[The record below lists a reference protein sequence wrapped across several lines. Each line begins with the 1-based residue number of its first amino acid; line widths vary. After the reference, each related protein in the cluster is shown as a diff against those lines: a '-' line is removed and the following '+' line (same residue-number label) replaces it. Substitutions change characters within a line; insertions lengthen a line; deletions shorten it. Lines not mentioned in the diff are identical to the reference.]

1 MFMDIVEAT
10 GSIITVGR
18 LLPHHLFHRQFV
30 VTRLLGV
37 ANRVPFHEVYGRRI
51 PPSHARISL
60 VEEKSRQVIVERSQ
74 FILNAEQRILT
85 GFFNQPTEFYQC
97 LIGYSALD
105 CYLPWRQSHF

>member
-51 PPSHARISL
+51 SAEPCSYKFSGREVKASYRG
-60 VEEKSRQVIVERSQ
+60 EKPV
-74 FILNAEQRILT
+74 
-85 GFFNQPTEFYQC
+85 
-97 LIGYSALD
+97 YS
-105 CYLPWRQSHF
+105 